1 MNKEEVMKR
10 VQDIL
15 DNNSTKIVATG
26 NVVEVYISTYF
37 GWKKEI
43 TIGDNEVDFDG
54 VKYEI

>member
-1 MNKEEVMKR
+1 MSKEEVMKR